1 MGKENF
7 MNWLESFTS
16 LSPRTI
22 EAYAGA
28 ISTVSKGLKKYKL
41 IEGSLYN
48 LKNST
53 ELETLILKYF
63 AIPEF
68 IQKDSRGNKMYSN
81 ALKYYKK
88 YLEDL

>member
-1 MGKENF
+1 MENANF
-7 MNWLESFTS
+7 MKWLENTTS

-22 EAYAGA
+22 QAYTGA
-28 ISTVSKGLKKYKL
+28 LNTVSKGLKKYKL

-88 YLEDL
+88 YLEGL